1 MAIRWCLTIGVIFAF
16 SLGGSGAWG
25 AESLRYAGATTLQ
38 QYYLPDAAIAFE
50 AHTGSLILLQGGNTD
65 PGLSALA
72 AGKIDLAGAGR
83 FLTAGEK
90 AAGLVETLIGWD
102 ALSVV
107 VHASNPVEN
116 LSRTQL
122 KGLFSGQI
130 NNWRELGGADLPVQ
144 VISSPLGSG
153 MRAAVTELLLGS
165 SPMTRRELVAARVA
179 DCDDQVAR
187 YHGGVCLVSHSMV
200 QVREVKVV
208 EVEGVLPTR
217 ENVASQR
224 YPLLKPLQLVTR
236 GKPRGLTAQFIE
248 FSLGDEGQELLARHF
263 FRLKPL

>member
-1 MAIRWCLTIGVIFAF
+1 MATRWCLTVGAIFAF
-16 SLGGSGAWG
+16 SLGGTGAWA
-25 AESLRYAGATTLQ
+25 AEALRYAGATTLQ

-50 AHTGSLILLQGGNTD
+50 AHTGGLLRVQGGNTD
-65 PGLSALA
+65 PGLRALA

-83 FLTAGEK
+83 FLTPAEK

-107 VHASNPVEN
+107 VHASNPLET
-116 LSRTQL
+116 LSRSQL

-153 MRAAVTELLLGS
+153 MRAAVTELVLAS
-165 SPMTRRELVAARVA
+165 SPMTRRELIAARVA

-187 YHGGVCLVSHSMV
+187 YAGGVCLLSHSMV
-200 QVREVKVV
+200 QAREVKVV

-217 ENVASQR
+217 ENVANR
-224 YPLLKPLQLVTR
+224 HYPLVKPLLLVTR
-236 GKPRGLTAQFIE
+236 GKPRGLSAQFVE
-248 FSLGDEGQELLARHF
+248 FSLSDEGQELLARHF

>member
-1 MAIRWCLTIGVIFAF
+1 MATRWCLTIGAIFAF
-16 SLGGSGAWG
+16 FLGGATAWG

-50 AHTGSLILLQGGNTD
+50 AHTGGLILAQGGNTD
-65 PGLSALA
+65 PGLKALA

-83 FLTAGEK
+83 FLSSAEK

-107 VHASNPVEN
+107 VHAGNPVES
-116 LSRTQL
+116 LSHDQL

-130 NNWRELGGADLPVQ
+130 QNWRDVGGADLPVQ

-153 MRAAVTELLLGS
+153 MRAAATELVLGPL
-165 SPMTRRELVAARVA
+165 PMTRRELITARVA

-187 YHGGVCLVSHSMV
+187 YPGGICLLSNSMV
-200 QVREVKVV
+200 QAREVKLV

-217 ENVASQR
+217 ENVANQH
-224 YPLLKPLQLVTR
+224 YPLVRPLLLVTR

-248 FSLGDEGQELLARHF
+248 FSLSDEGQELLARHF